1 MSATADRLELIFHPA
16 KQHSKKAAALA
27 FGLGIIGQIVWQ
39 LLEPPF
45 ALLTLTLLLAS
56 LRDFFL
62 ETRYTLN
69 ESGISIYGL
78 LKPLKTYPW
87 ARFRSF
93 VEDRNG
99 LFLSPY
105 RAKQALDLKRG
116 LFLALEKDQRNQTT
130 EFCRKMKLERR
141 AA

>member
-1 MSATADRLELIFHPA
+1 MSAAADRLELIFHPA

-27 FGLGIIGQIVWQ
+27 FGLGVIGQIVWQ

-62 ETRYTLN
+62 ETRYTLD
-69 ESGISIYGL
+69 ESGISVCGL
-78 LKPLKTYPW
+78 FKPLKTYPW
-87 ARFRSF
+87 ARFRTF

-105 RAKQALDLKRG
+105 KKKQVLDLKRG
-116 LFLALEKDQRNQTT
+116 LFLPLSKSQRQRAA
-130 EFCRKMKLERR
+130 EFCHKLKLEQR